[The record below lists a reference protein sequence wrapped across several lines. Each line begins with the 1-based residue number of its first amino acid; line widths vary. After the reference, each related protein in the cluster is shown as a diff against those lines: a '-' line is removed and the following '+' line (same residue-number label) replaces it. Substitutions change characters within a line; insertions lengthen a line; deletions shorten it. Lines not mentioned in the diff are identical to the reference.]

1 MGLERCATI
10 LDFGRSEY
18 GFWVRETFFEKEIFW
33 KIREKDKLILPY
45 SDQPNHMQQGGS
57 RSKTKF

>member
-1 MGLERCATI
+1 

-18 GFWVRETFFEKEIFW
+18 GLWVRETFFEKEIFW